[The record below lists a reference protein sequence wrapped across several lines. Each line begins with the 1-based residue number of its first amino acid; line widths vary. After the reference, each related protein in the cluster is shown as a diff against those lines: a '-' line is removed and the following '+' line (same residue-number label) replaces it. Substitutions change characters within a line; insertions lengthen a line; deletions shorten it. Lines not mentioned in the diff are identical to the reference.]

1 MVNSRRGSNV
11 KAWNNSDTSERLR
24 TTTERVIAEPAVYI
38 FWTQNLVGQVS
49 ERQWMLFCQAGV
61 PGILGTQIMT
71 RAAAG
76 ALKVL
81 GGSKM
86 AVN

>member
-1 MVNSRRGSNV
+1 M
-11 KAWNNSDTSERLR
+11 TERSR
-24 TTTERVIAEPAVYI
+24 TTTDRVIAELAVYI
-38 FWTQNLVGQVS
+38 FWTYNLVDQEVL